1 MIRIALK
8 DAVVTWMRNV
18 PLVSGIWV
26 LGFKLV
32 CYLGE
37 FRWWSLDGG
46 STSLGMSFHRKPC
59 VASSL
64 LSVLPTCHGLCEHS
78 AVLLL
83 AAMLPHCGS
92 FLQWWTHTL
101 WNSKPKPIPSVV
113 TFGCDALPEAMES
126 SAISKQKNRGKCS
139 EFHKISIEIV
149 KSFCYSVLWYACG
162 LLTPMN
168 IIFRR
173 GA

>member
-8 DAVVTWMRNV
+8 DAVVAWMRNV

-46 STSLGMSFHRKPC
+46 STWLGMSFHRKPC

-64 LSVLPTCHGLCEHS
+64 LSVLPTCHGLCERS

-101 WNSKPKPIPSVV
+101 WNSKPKPIPSVSHFV
-113 TFGCDALPEAMES
+113 VMLYQ
-126 SAISKQKNRGKCS
+126 KQWKVVQFLNR
-139 EFHKISIEIV
+139 KIEGNV
-149 KSFCYSVLWYACG
+149 QNFTKFPL
-162 LLTPMN
+162 
-168 IIFRR
+168 R
-173 GA
+173 